1 MIENLYVQ
9 NVLELYI
16 KDSPLKEKI
25 GLALDHL
32 MKILL
37 CQACSV
43 FIFDEYAGNLRF
55 FQGTNIKRDIE
66 IPRLGQDTTIWS
78 MFNSETPTLLSE
90 KNIKIGLPATDT
102 FFENVVE
109 VKSIIASPI
118 FDDKKNKLAV
128 LRLINRLNEQGKIQD
143 FHEADTKVI
152 KSISNVIGSLITI
165 ATLRTRFEAFL
176 DSVTHELLA
185 PVSGMKNSGFFM
197 QRIVRK
203 DDFIEDRDIRASLAT
218 GIDDII
224 KFSQQA
230 ISLIQGLTMYTKSGR
245 MVKTDLILQHS
256 HLYGDVIEKCRGS
269 LMPFLASRN
278 FRQANIRC
286 INRGSWPLLNIDR
299 KIFRQIFNN
308 MLSNSIKYAHDD
320 PEAFQVN
327 IEVESL
333 PSGDVNIVV
342 QDYGMGIE
350 KDESERIFEPTVRG
364 KKAQLKVT
372 AGTGIGLTTV
382 RNLLAIQDA
391 RIEVTNLANPTEFT
405 ITIGKSHVI
414 RRQYD
419 HSYRR

>member
-1 MIENLYVQ
+1 MIENIALQ
-9 NVLELYI
+9 SVLELYI

-25 GLALDHL
+25 GLVLKHL
-32 MKILL
+32 ANILP
-37 CQACSV
+37 CQAYSV
-43 FIFDEYAGNLRF
+43 FLFDEYAGNLRF
-55 FQGTNIKRDIE
+55 FQGTNIKKNIE
-66 IPRLGQDTTIWS
+66 IPRLGQDTAIWS
-78 MFNSETPTLLSE
+78 MFNSGTPTLLSE
-90 KNIKIGLPATDT
+90 KYFKPGLPTTDI
-102 FFENVVE
+102 FFEDVAQL
-109 VKSIIASPI
+109 KSIIANPI
-118 FDDKKNKLAV
+118 LDDKKNKIAV
-128 LRLINRLNEQGKIQD
+128 LRLINKLNKQGKIQD
-143 FHEADTKVI
+143 FQDTDIQVI
-152 KSISNVIGSLITI
+152 KSISNVIGSLITM

-185 PVSGMKNSGFFM
+185 PVSGMKNAGFFM
-197 QRIVRK
+197 QRVAKK
-203 DDFIEDRDIRASLAT
+203 DDFAKDREMRASFDAR
-218 GIDDII
+218 IEDII

-256 HLYGDVIEKCRGS
+256 HLYSDVIEKCRGS
-269 LMPFLASRN
+269 LMPFLTSRN
-278 FRQANIRC
+278 FKQANIRC
-286 INRGSWPLLNIDR
+286 INRGNWPLLNIDR

-327 IEVESL
+327 IEVEVLS
-333 PSGDVNIVV
+333 SGDVNIIV
-342 QDYGMGIE
+342 QDYGIGIE

-382 RNLLAIQDA
+382 RNLLSVHGA
-391 RIEVTNLANPTEFT
+391 RIEITSLANPTEFT

-419 HSYRR
+419 HFYRR